1 MDPDSEGWQLPRGG
15 VPADSPPKAGTA
27 VAGEGLERL
36 EALHQVVEERP
47 AQCQLGLVALP
58 QNLRP
63 AIRPSLGA
71 PLCTVPSFLSTKDR
85 CSDGGRIN
93 RGEKRE
99 QNAAE
104 TEPRR

>member
-47 AQCQLGLVALP
+47 ARCQLGLVALP
-58 QNLRP
+58 QNLP
-63 AIRPSLGA
+63 ASHPTLTRCPTLHCA
-71 PLCTVPSFLSTKDR
+71 LVPKHK
-85 CSDGGRIN
+85 GPV
-93 RGEKRE
+93 
-99 QNAAE
+99 Q
-104 TEPRR
+104 